1 MNLPRRNRN
10 SGNKRRITPLKL
22 PTAKPKLL
30 VVDAPVQVKA
40 KKPQPIK
47 RHGGYSIDNI
57 SPGRLAA
64 WGEYR
69 EGF

>member
-10 SGNKRRITPLKL
+10 SGRKPHRAPLKL

-30 VVDAPVQVKA
+30 VVDAPV
-40 KKPQPIK
+40 PIK

>member
-1 MNLPRRNRN
+1 MPRRNRN
-10 SGNKRRITPLKL
+10 SGRKPHRATLKL

-30 VVDAPVQVKA
+30 VVYAPVQVKA